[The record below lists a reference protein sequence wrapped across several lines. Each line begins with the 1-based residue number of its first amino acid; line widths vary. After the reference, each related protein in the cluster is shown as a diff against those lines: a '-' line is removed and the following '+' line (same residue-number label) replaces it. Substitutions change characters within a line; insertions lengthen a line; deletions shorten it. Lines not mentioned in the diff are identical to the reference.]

1 MSYDTNLHRTFDY
14 QLSPAPLRIIDWAP
28 VRSVAR
34 SVLQTGQGAKAL
46 TLVDDATANV
56 SSVASAYVQQENQRS
71 MHANRG
77 PSASP
82 APAVATSNVA
92 AVGGPISAI
101 GESTASQFPGLC
113 AASPYYTPG
122 MNGGTAATMGG
133 GGHEEPCTFKVTD
146 AVPQQ
151 QPQQKQQSD
160 TWAPTPG
167 EPAGGAVT
175 GSTAATSVSLPHTVA
190 LSPETTSG
198 SGKGA
203 QHAGAATPVT
213 TADGAQRSRASSS
226 PSAAPPL
233 LAKKVLHYGAAGMM
247 YGFDSVYR
255 KDSFGV
261 LVGLLTGAGYH
272 QVNTYYRLQQ
282 SAPPRHP
289 ESAKGEHGNR
299 SGTPPTGAVAAL
311 PGPRS
316 SLTAQLATNRSSSEL
331 GPCGAIETVAAPGI
345 ADLQAAENTKPT
357 TPPTLQPRLGPVIAS
372 QRHGQ
377 LQIYNA
383 LQLFWYWGARR
394 WTGVLNIRVTPLPSG
409 DALLPVCE
417 YVVRTVMTE
426 CSAVVDDP
434 VVYVHGFVVMLGRR
448 TRAAEELGSGHSSAA
463 ASSGAELKC
472 HHGLGQA
479 ESSLNRAGLRHS
491 LEAAAAASLTN
502 GATDTAT
509 ATTTITATRPSGANG
524 TDHPSM
530 STAPGVRRDDA
541 HARADKAIGG
551 TLPHASSNAGVAH
564 SSSSPH
570 TTSSPKHPHSLPVSS
585 AQPQHSSPPTAGTAT
600 DSDHAQSA
608 AQHGVAMPPEAVPVV
623 DSARAAPLPEWL
635 YWYQRCAQ
643 ETTDEWLWNRAASE
657 VAKDAARS
665 ATPWWKPRHIKMGV
679 GLSLRYRKPRG
690 VNVYWGWSARVG
702 RGMHFS
708 GHIDVLRRMS
718 CAVSS
723 TFGFLDVS
731 VRLRVNL
738 VTLHQTALDAGVCWR
753 PMPQVPEFAV
763 RLATSANGATF
774 GVEIADVAPALYG
787 PVVARLSSWRS
798 RRHNAEAAE
807 PHAGIADCGGAGV
820 SAAMPC
826 VAGPP
831 VSANQS
837 SVSSGAPGGVADGSG
852 EDLVGLLPVTWNYL
866 RGTGSIITSAISSV
880 KVAVTS
886 TLVSVSSTSSDTRSG
901 GGGGSA
907 ASNSTAQGGVP
918 DARHS
923 PAPLSASSKFTTP
936 AMASMLSVQPK
947 LSCMALPDGEACLR
961 YARRAWYALSDL
973 GWLENVLR
981 TSHVNVSMGVTSEPS
996 DRHREWSLFLI
1007 ISEK

>member
-46 TLVDDATANV
+46 TLVDDATANL

-82 APAVATSNVA
+82 APPVATSNVA
-92 AVGGPISAI
+92 AAGGPVSAI
-101 GESTASQFPGLC
+101 GESAASQFPGLC

-122 MNGGTAATMGG
+122 MNGGTAATVGG
-133 GGHEEPCTFKVTD
+133 GGHVEPCTLRVTD

-151 QPQQKQQSD
+151 QKLQSG

-175 GSTAATSVSLPHTVA
+175 GGAAATSVSLPHTVA

-203 QHAGAATPVT
+203 QHAGAAAPVA
-213 TADGAQRSRASSS
+213 TADGAQRPCASSP

-272 QVNTYYRLQQ
+272 QVNTCYRPQQ

-289 ESAKGEHGNR
+289 ESAKGKHGNR

-311 PGPRS
+311 PGPCS
-316 SLTAQLATNRSSSEL
+316 SLTAQLATNRTSSEL

-345 ADLQAAENTKPT
+345 ADLQAAENTKST

-417 YVVRTVMTE
+417 YVARTVMTE
-426 CSAVVDDP
+426 CSVVVDDP
-434 VVYVHGFVVMLGRR
+434 VVYMHGFVVMLGRR
-448 TRAAEELGSGHSSAA
+448 TRAAEELGSGHSAAA
-463 ASSGAELKC
+463 ASSGVELKY
-472 HHGLGQA
+472 HHGLSQA
-479 ESSLNRAGLRHS
+479 ESSLNREELRHS
-491 LEAAAAASLTN
+491 LEAAAAASLRN

-509 ATTTITATRPSGANG
+509 ATTTIAATRPSGTNG
-524 TDHPSM
+524 TDHPSI
-530 STAPGVRRDDA
+530 SRAPGVRGDDV
-541 HARADKAIGG
+541 HARADKSIGG
-551 TLPHASSNAGVAH
+551 TLPHET
-564 SSSSPH
+564 SSS
-570 TTSSPKHPHSLPVSS
+570 KHAHSLPVFL
-585 AQPQHSSPPTAGTAT
+585 AQPQRSSPPASGAAT

-608 AQHGVAMPPEAVPVV
+608 AQHGVAMPPEAVSIVH
-623 DSARAAPLPEWL
+623 SARAAPLPEWL

-665 ATPWWKPRHIKMGV
+665 ATPWWKPRHIKMGA

-774 GVEIADVAPALYG
+774 GVEIADVAPALYS

-798 RRHNAEAAE
+798 RRHNADATE
-807 PHAGIADCGGAGV
+807 PHAGIADCGEAGV

-831 VSANQS
+831 VSASQS
-837 SVSSGAPGGVADGSG
+837 SVSSGAPGGVADGTG

-886 TLVSVSSTSSDTRSG
+886 TLVSVSSASSDTRSG

-907 ASNSTAQGGVP
+907 ASNSTAQGSVP

-936 AMASMLSVQPK
+936 AMASTLSVRPK
-947 LSCMALPDGEACLR
+947 LSCMAQPDGQACLR

-973 GWLENVLR
+973 GWLENMLR
-981 TSHVNVSMGVTSEPS
+981 TSHVNVSMGVTLEPS

-1007 ISEK
+1007 INEK